1 MRQRISRL
9 RLASAALG
17 GLTLLVLPATSHAQR
32 TASVLVGAPA
42 ESAPEAGSI
51 QGVVRDDKGV
61 PIEGAVVS
69 AVGATTTVAVTDRD
83 GSFRLPALGPGPYV
97 VRAHHVGHVAAQ
109 GGVVRV
115 WPGVAV
121 TSGLTLR
128 RADAPRAVVAAGFGA
143 GSLPDASEAVETQES
158 TGDAATAPAEAP
170 VDDDHSEKAWR
181 LRHARRSVLK
191 ETTIPD
197 AIVAETDPAESGT
210 FDLFGEV
217 IGSPA
222 RLATN
227 LFSDVPFSGQVNF
240 LSASSFDGPRDLF
253 SGDSAS
259 RGITYIRLGAPVGSY
274 ADWTVRGAVTQ
285 ADISAWIVAGS
296 YSVRPEAEHQYD
308 LGLSYST
315 QRYDGGNLLAL
326 RELADGSR
334 NVGTVYGYS
343 TVSLTR
349 VLSVTYGGQYA
360 RYDYLEE
367 DRGLYSPRVEMTVTP
382 GDGLRISAR
391 VSRRAQAPGAE
402 EFQPPDDAGIWLP
415 PQRTFSSI
423 EPGRAMEA
431 ERASH
436 VALEIERDIAA
447 STIAFRAFRQQVD
460 DQLVTM
466 FGAEVPALSGAK
478 LGHYLVGNAGDADTT
493 GYTVAFSTTL
503 GGRVHSSVAYSTA
516 RTEFM
521 PAVGGSEYVVLIA
534 PLATT
539 SEHARIHDVAA
550 TIEADVEETATR
562 VLVLYRA
569 SNAFART
576 SEGGRVDQS
585 GFGGR
590 FDVQVRQSLPF
601 LDFSSAKLEM
611 LIAVR
616 NFFRDFAADQSLH
629 DELLAV
635 SPPKRVV
642 GGVTLLF

>member
-1 MRQRISRL
+1 MRQRISKL

-32 TASVLVGAPA
+32 TVSVLVGAPA
-42 ESAPEAGSI
+42 ESAPAAGSI
-51 QGVVRDDKGV
+51 HGVVRDDKGV

-69 AVGATTTVAVTDRD
+69 AVGAATTVAVTERD
-83 GSFRLPALGPGPYV
+83 GSFQLPALGPGPYV
-97 VRAHHVGHVAAQ
+97 VRAYHVGHVAAQ
-109 GGVVRV
+109 VGVVRV

-121 TSGLTLR
+121 ISGLTLR
-128 RADAPRAVVAAGFGA
+128 RADAPRVVVAAGFGA
-143 GSLPDASEAVETQES
+143 GSVSDASEVVETQES
-158 TGDAATAPAEAP
+158 TDDAATAPAEAP
-170 VDDDHSEKAWR
+170 GDDDHSEKAWR

-197 AIVAETDPAESGT
+197 AIVAETDPAESGV
-210 FDLFGEV
+210 FELLGEA
-217 IGSPA
+217 IGAPA
-222 RLATN
+222 RLATS
-227 LFSDVPFSGQVNF
+227 LFSDIPFSGQLNF

-253 SGDSAS
+253 SADNTS

-296 YSVRPEAEHQYD
+296 YSARPEAEHQYD
-308 LGLSYST
+308 LGVSYST

-343 TVSLTR
+343 TVLLAPA
-349 VLSVTYGGQYA
+349 LSVTYGGQYA
-360 RYDYLEE
+360 RYDYLE

-382 GDGLRISAR
+382 GDGLRVSAR
-391 VSRRAQAPGAE
+391 VSRQARAPGAE

-431 ERASH
+431 GRASH

-466 FGAEVPALSGAK
+466 FGAEVPAQSGAK
-478 LGHYLVGNAGDADTT
+478 LGHYLVGNAGDTNT
-493 GYTVAFSTTL
+493 LGYTVAFSTTW
-503 GGRVHSSVAYSTA
+503 GARVHSSVAYSTA
-516 RTEFM
+516 QTEFM
-521 PAVGGSEYVVLIA
+521 PAAGGSHYVVLIA

-576 SEGGRVDQS
+576 WEGGRVDQS

-611 LIAVR
+611 LLSVR